1 VALADV
7 DVAFAVNEKQAAACF
22 IVQNIDR
29 KLFTVGGAGRRPKR
43 AENGTQGN
51 FSTRDVETFY
61 SFCTAR

>member
-1 VALADV
+1 VALTDV
-7 DVAFAVNEKQAAACF
+7 NVAFAVNEKQAAACF

-29 KLFTVGGAGRRPKR
+29 KLFTVGGA
-43 AENGTQGN
+43 ENGTQGN